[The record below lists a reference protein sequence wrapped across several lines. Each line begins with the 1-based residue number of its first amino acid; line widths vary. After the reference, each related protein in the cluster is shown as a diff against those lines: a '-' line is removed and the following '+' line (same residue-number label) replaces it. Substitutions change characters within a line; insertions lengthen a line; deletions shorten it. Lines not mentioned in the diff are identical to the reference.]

1 MGKQLDVHCIP
12 TRPVP
17 VASCHSRAAC
27 PVRDTGAGIQ
37 ERGARG
43 LDARVRGHD
52 VFLVLDLRNR
62 HLETFA
68 SSEALLAHVEAT
80 AAHSP
85 HLFAL
90 CDMSDIWLCGE
101 PSAAVLE
108 RVAAFAP
115 QPYSFLQ
122 GRD

>member
-1 MGKQLDVHCIP
+1 MEGEMSKLRIILRVKIHAGKLEDFKA
-12 TRPVP
+12 
-17 VASCHSRAAC
+17 VAGAFLSTVRERC
-27 PVRDTGAGIQ
+27 PGTL
-37 ERGARG
+37 EYEW
-43 LDARVRGHD
+43 
-52 VFLVLDLRNR
+52 FLSGDQCVV
-62 HLETFA
+62 LETFA

-85 HLFAL
+85 QLFAL

-115 QPYSFLQ
+115 KPYSFLQ